1 MSFFEELKRRSVF
14 KVGIAYIVVAWVIMQ
29 VADVIL
35 ANIEMPDWVF
45 GVVLL
50 LLAIGFPLA
59 LFLAWAFELTPE
71 GISRESEIVES
82 ASKTRNSGPTVNYLI
97 IGVLVMVVVYFAID
111 RFRGDVIS
119 QPSSQTQI
127 SKPTVV
133 VLPFEYS
140 QDGLQTIADGVVD
153 EITARLVRSPDLN
166 VVARRSAFSFRG
178 SNQDIPG
185 IAKQLKSDLL
195 IEGSVYREDDQLRFH
210 IQMLDDQGQN
220 LWAETYAENASGL
233 MALFNRV
240 AGSVSDRVTGKV
252 SEPFGEGNSP
262 AVNSLPDELFVQYLE
277 AQLVLRQRTPNKRN
291 KTAIDFIVAA
301 NGFETVTQA
310 APYFA
315 EAWAGLAEAAFRIS
329 ILPKLNFDQQ
339 QEARMWREK
348 ASHSADQGLLLEPR
362 LPMALIVK
370 AKLALLAGQWL
381 EADRLFSQALQ
392 TASGD
397 ATILAQ
403 YAAFLYQAGY
413 TNEALQTSR
422 KAFRLDPFSPD
433 AARMV
438 AIGLLVNRDY
448 PAAKEYADLSS
459 QLSKTSENI
468 LLTTIHILQGNPRL
482 AADLLEE
489 IGWPDDYGRRKWFE
503 PWIAAM
509 EGSAPKEKVLQLL
522 DEAAQAGNLEPVTA
536 VGIYSILGE
545 ADLAIHAMREV
556 GYMPYSTLWSPG
568 FDDLRSHPDFGT
580 LMEEFGL
587 TRLWRERGTPHSC
600 RYIDESYSCD

>member
-1 MSFFEELKRRSVF
+1 MSFFKELKRRSVF

-45 GVVLL
+45 GVILL
-50 LLAIGFPLA
+50 LLAIAFPLV
-59 LFLAWAFELTPE
+59 LLLAWAFELTPE

-82 ASKTRNSGPTVNYLI
+82 ASKTRKSGPTINYLI
-97 IGVLVMVVVYFAID
+97 IGALVMVVVYFAID
-111 RFRGDVIS
+111 RYRVDDTS
-119 QPSSQTQI
+119 QTSNQTQI

-153 EITARLVRSPDLN
+153 EITARLVRLPDLN

-240 AGSVSDRVTGKV
+240 AGSVSNRITGQV
-252 SEPFGEGNSP
+252 SEPLAGGDSP
-262 AVNSLPDELFVQYLE
+262 APNSLSDELFVQYLE
-277 AQLVLRQRTPNKRN
+277 AQLLLRERTPGRTV
-291 KTAIDFIVAA
+291 KTAADFIVAA
-301 NGFETVTQA
+301 NGFETVTQV

-315 EAWAGLAEAAFRIS
+315 GAWAGLAEAAFRIS
-329 ILPKLNFDQQ
+329 VLPKFMKDQP
-339 QEARMWREK
+339 QEAMMWREK
-348 ASHSADQGLLLEPR
+348 ASQSADQGLLLEPR

-370 AKLALLAGQWL
+370 AKLALLAGQWP

-397 ATILAQ
+397 AAILAQ
-403 YAAFLYQAGY
+403 YAAFLYRAGY
-413 TNEALQTSR
+413 ISEALQSSR
-422 KAFRLDPFSPD
+422 KAFRLDPFSPN
-433 AARMV
+433 AAKMV
-438 AIGLLVNRDY
+438 AIGLLVSRDY
-448 PAAKEYADLSS
+448 PAAKEYADLS
-459 QLSKTSENI
+459 
-468 LLTTIHILQGNPRL
+468 G
-482 AADLLEE
+482 
-489 IGWPDDYGRRKWFE
+489 
-503 PWIAAM
+503 
-509 EGSAPKEKVLQLL
+509 
-522 DEAAQAGNLEPVTA
+522 
-536 VGIYSILGE
+536 
-545 ADLAIHAMREV
+545 
-556 GYMPYSTLWSPG
+556 
-568 FDDLRSHPDFGT
+568 
-580 LMEEFGL
+580 
-587 TRLWRERGTPHSC
+587 
-600 RYIDESYSCD
+600 